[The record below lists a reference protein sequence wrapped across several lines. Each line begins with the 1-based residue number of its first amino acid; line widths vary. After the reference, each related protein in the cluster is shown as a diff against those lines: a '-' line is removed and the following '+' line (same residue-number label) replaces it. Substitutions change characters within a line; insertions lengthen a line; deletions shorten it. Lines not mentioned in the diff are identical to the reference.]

1 MKKSPK
7 IRQPFAAHDK
17 QHSNAGLGTA
27 RATERIA
34 KQAQLTLAKTGWHL
48 NASVCQGF
56 AAPAKLFLDFAQA
69 LEKIKQP

>member
-7 IRQPFAAHDK
+7 IRHPFAAPDK

-34 KQAQLTLAKTGWHL
+34 KQAQLTLAKTG
-48 NASVCQGF
+48 
-56 AAPAKLFLDFAQA
+56 
-69 LEKIKQP
+69 

>member
-1 MKKSPK
+1 M
-7 IRQPFAAHDK
+7 
-17 QHSNAGLGTA
+17 
-27 RATERIA
+27 
-34 KQAQLTLAKTGWHL
+34 